1 MHKVNNRKFLIIIGT
16 SVLVIILLFSS
27 AYTLPEGRQALITQ
41 FGKVMGK
48 PVTGAGLHWK
58 VPLIQEVRLFDKRI
72 LEWDGDANQI
82 PTKDKKFIWVDT
94 TARWRIKDAM
104 KFAETIR
111 TENSAQTRLDSIL
124 DGATRDVISSH
135 NLVEA
140 VRNTNT
146 LLDQINKRKLEV
158 QKSAAK
164 PSLEVEVELEEE
176 ITGELES
183 ILVGRE
189 RLSAMIHERAKVKL
203 DDLGIELIDVQLR
216 RIAYERSVEEKVYD
230 RMISERKRIAEK
242 IRSVGKGEQAKI
254 QGKLNRDLKE
264 IESTAYRKSQEI
276 KGHAEAEAISI
287 YARSAGQDPSYFE
300 FTRTLDAYKK
310 TLKGKGS
317 FIMSTDSDFL
327 RLIQKK

>member
-1 MHKVNNRKFLIIIGT
+1 MNNRKFLIIIGT

>member
-1 MHKVNNRKFLIIIGT
+1 VNSQQKKLLLNVGLP
-16 SVLVIILLFSS
+16 VLVIIALFGS

-58 VPLIQEVRLFDKRI
+58 VPFIQEVRYFDKRI
-72 LEWDGDANQI
+72 LEWDGDPNQI

-104 KFAETIR
+104 KFAETVR
-111 TENSAQTRLDSIL
+111 TESAAQTRLDSIL
-124 DGATRDVISSH
+124 DGATRDVISNH

-146 LLDQINKRKLEV
+146 LLDQIKKRKQQAEKIV
-158 QKSAAK
+158 GEPKAV
-164 PSLEVEVELEEE
+164 VEIELEEE

-183 ILVGRE
+183 ISVGRE
-189 RLSAMIHERAKVKL
+189 HLSALIHARAKEKL
-203 DDLGIELIDVQLR
+203 GDLGIELIDVQLR
-216 RIAYERSVEEKVYD
+216 RIAYEKSVEEKVYE

-242 IRSVGKGEQAKI
+242 IRSMGKGEQAKI

-264 IESTAYRKSQEI
+264 IESTAYRTSQEI
-276 KGHAEAEAISI
+276 KGRAEAEAISI
-287 YARSAGQDPSYFE
+287 YARSVGQDSGYFE

-310 TLKGKGS
+310 TLKGKAN

-327 RLIQKK
+327 RLMQKR

>member
-1 MHKVNNRKFLIIIGT
+1 MNSRKLAIAIGI
-16 SVLVIILLFSS
+16 VLLFVVLLFGS

-58 VPLIQEVRLFDKRI
+58 VPLIQEVRYFDKRI

-94 TARWRIKDAM
+94 TARWRINDAM
-104 KFAETIR
+104 KFAETVR
-111 TENSAQTRLDSIL
+111 TEGAAQTRLDSIL
-124 DGATRDVISSH
+124 DGATRDVISNH

-146 LLDQINKRKLEV
+146 IIEQIKKRKQEAEKTDGGAETSV
-158 QKSAAK
+158 A
-164 PSLEVEVELEEE
+164 EVELEEE
-176 ITGELES
+176 ITGELEVIS
-183 ILVGRE
+183 VGRE
-189 RLSAMIHERAKVKL
+189 RLSAMIHARAKEKL
-203 DDLGIELIDVQLR
+203 GDLGIELIDVQLR
-216 RIAYERSVEEKVYD
+216 RIAYEKSVEEKVYE

-242 IRSVGKGEQAKI
+242 IRSMGKGEQAKI

-276 KGHAEAEAISI
+276 KGRAEAEAISI
-287 YARSAGQDPSYFE
+287 YARSVGQDSSYFE

-317 FIMSTDSDFL
+317 FILSTDSDFL
-327 RLIQKK
+327 RLMQKK